1 MLRRPMATLLP
12 HVVVTGASRGIGR
25 AVALRFAR
33 QGYPVWALARSAGD
47 LESLRA
53 EAPDRVR
60 PLVVDGAD
68 EAALRAACKTI
79 TAEGPP
85 GVLVNNAGIAPSAPL
100 VRTPMADFDRTMAIN
115 VRAPFVMCQEL
126 VPGMEARKLGRI
138 INMASTA
145 GLRGFRYTSAYSAS
159 KHALVG
165 LTKSLALELAQSGVT
180 VNAVCPGW
188 VDTDMVA
195 TAAARIQKV
204 TGRTGEEARA
214 ALWKMHPIGRFVQ
227 PEEVAEVCFFLASEQ
242 AAAITGTTYV
252 IDGGEL
258 A

>member
-1 MLRRPMATLLP
+1 MLRRPMATLP

-33 QGYPVWALARSAGD
+33 QGHPVWALARSETD
-47 LESLRA
+47 LESLR
-53 EAPDRVR
+53 EEVPDRVR
-60 PLVVDGAD
+60 PLVVDGED
-68 EAALRAACKTI
+68 EAALRAACKKI
-79 TAEGPP
+79 NAEGAP

-100 VRTPMADFDRTMAIN
+100 VKTPMADFDRVMAIN

-126 VPGMEARKLGRI
+126 VPGMEARKFGRV

-159 KHALVG
+159 KHALLG
-165 LTKSLALELAQSGVT
+165 LTKSLALETAQSGVT

-188 VDTDMVA
+188 VDTPMVA
-195 TAAARIQKV
+195 RATERIQKV
-204 TGRTGEEARA
+204 TGRSEEEARA

-227 PEEVAEVCFFLASEQ
+227 PEEVAEVCFFLAGEQ
-242 AAAITGTTYV
+242 AGAITGTTYV

>member
-1 MLRRPMATLLP
+1 MLRRPMATSLP
-12 HVVVTGASRGIGR
+12 NVVVTGASRGIGR

-33 QGYPVWALARSAGD
+33 QGHLVWALARSTGD
-47 LESLRA
+47 LESLRT
-53 EAPDRVR
+53 EAPDHVR
-60 PLVVDGAD
+60 PLVVDGED

-79 TAEGPP
+79 KAEGPP

-100 VRTPMADFDRTMAIN
+100 VKTPMADFDRVMAIN
-115 VRAPFVMCQEL
+115 VRAPFVLCQEL
-126 VPGMEARKLGRI
+126 APGMVERKFGRI

-159 KHALVG
+159 KHALLG
-165 LTKSLALELAQSGVT
+165 LTKSLALELAASGVT

-195 TAAARIQKV
+195 RAAERIQKV
-204 TGRTGEEARA
+204 TGRTEEESRA
-214 ALWKMHPIGRFVQ
+214 ALWKMHPIGRFVHA
-227 PEEVAEVCFFLASEQ
+227 EEVAEVCFFMASEG
-242 AAAITGTTYV
+242 AGAITGTTYV